1 MLNTTAD
8 DRPSAED
15 ILFDPWFDSNL
26 GNRPSNALAMKSHAE
41 NIADQKRQFKEKIL
55 GKIPVEKTSNNTICI
70 NASLDL
76 SKRLDKPAVN
86 LQNGINPSSLNPTHQ
101 QQQSS
106 G

>member
-26 GNRPSNALAMKSHAE
+26 GYRPSNALAMKSHAE